1 MNIEKYENL
10 HCWLQQDQKLDTT
23 NSSAQSCN
31 EDASKI
37 FGEGHWYWIH
47 DFVATFKVNNRPI
60 NTRPSVANQ
69 LGVGCLI
76 LDPGLV

>member
-1 MNIEKYENL
+1 MNIEKYEKL

-37 FGEGHWYWIH
+37 FSRG
-47 DFVATFKVNNRPI
+47 
-60 NTRPSVANQ
+60 S
-69 LGVGCLI
+69 
-76 LDPGLV
+76 